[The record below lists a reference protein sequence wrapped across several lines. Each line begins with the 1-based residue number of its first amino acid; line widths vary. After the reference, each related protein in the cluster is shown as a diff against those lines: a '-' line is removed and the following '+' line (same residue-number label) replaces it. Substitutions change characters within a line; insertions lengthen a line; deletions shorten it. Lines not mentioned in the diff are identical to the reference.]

1 MKKILRKLRE
11 RITFKD
17 LPPPYR
23 KNEEEVIPRENH
35 QPQIPDTPICDAL
48 DLLANCKITSESNDI
63 DVQSEVEYAEIED
76 MGVWHSTPLAHRH
89 KSKISLTWVL
99 KENLDKTEK
108 KKDDKVKR
116 FSYERPV
123 SKCFDSKCVVKERVV
138 GRNEYYHN
146 LRFKSACED
155 FANNQ
160 DSYSDSSVGTEEFV
174 RRKHRHR
181 HRRRK
186 RSSKFGYD
194 IRDLDTFLSEATI
207 DHPGNIPV
215 VITFPTTL
223 YQTQRDLQRELTLPL
238 GTVVN
243 AVFKNQQWL
252 YAQTPHG
259 DEGYVLYSACLPL
272 GILPS
277 RSAFQKKTPCWESST
292 DIYPTPCGNLTD
304 SEKEQLRSRTRSE
317 SRNRTKN
324 RKTKTSCAEKDFD
337 SLYLKTK
344 SVCSSLD
351 TAHKETSIDLKV
363 KPKLQ
368 RQTLLV
374 VNSNYKGSLL
384 NRTLSVKKGEVV
396 VLMQEGAETD
406 VDLEWFYV
414 RRRDGN
420 QGFIPAANAGHG
432 YI

>member
-23 KNEEEVIPRENH
+23 ENEVEAIQRENF
-35 QPQIPDTPICDAL
+35 QQQIPDPPSCDAL
-48 DLLANCKITSESNDI
+48 DLLANCKITSEPNDS
-63 DVQSEVEYAEIED
+63 DTQSEVEYAEIED
-76 MGVWHSTPLAHRH
+76 MGVWHSTPLSHRH

-99 KENLDKTEK
+99 KENTDKADRKKEEK
-108 KKDDKVKR
+108 IKA
-116 FSYERPV
+116 FSYDKPV
-123 SKCFDSKCVVKERVV
+123 SKCFDNKYVAKDRVA

-146 LRFKSACED
+146 LRFKSACEV
-155 FANNQ
+155 FANHQ
-160 DSYSDSSVGTEEFV
+160 DSCSDSSVGTEEFV

-186 RSSKFGYD
+186 RNSKFGYD
-194 IRDLDTFLSEATI
+194 IRDLDTFLTEATI

-215 VITFPTTL
+215 VIAFPTTL
-223 YQTQRDLQRELTLPL
+223 YQTQKDLQRELTLPL
-238 GTVVN
+238 GTVLN

-277 RSAFQKKTPCWESST
+277 RSSLQKKTPCWESST
-292 DIYPTPCGNLTD
+292 DIYPRPCSNLTD
-304 SEKEQLRSRTRSE
+304 SEKEHLRGRTRSE
-317 SRNRTKN
+317 SRHRPRT
-324 RKTKTSCAEKDFD
+324 RQTKTTCAEKDFD

-344 SVCSSLD
+344 SVCSNLD
-351 TAHKETSIDLKV
+351 SGYKDSSVDF

-374 VNSNYKGSLL
+374 VNCDYNGSFL

-396 VLMQEGAETD
+396 VLIQGGGETD

-414 RRRDGN
+414 RRKDGN
-420 QGFIPAANAGHG
+420 QGFIPAAIAGHG

>member
-23 KNEEEVIPRENH
+23 ENEEEAIHRENH
-35 QPQIPDTPICDAL
+35 QLQIPDPATCEAL
-48 DLLANCKITSESNDI
+48 DLLANCKITSEPNDTP
-63 DVQSEVEYAEIED
+63 SEVEYAEIED
-76 MGVWHSTPLAHRH
+76 MGVWHSTPLSHRH

-99 KENLDKTEK
+99 KENLDKTDRKKEEK
-108 KKDDKVKR
+108 KGFTYDK
-116 FSYERPV
+116 PV
-123 SKCFDSKCVVKERVV
+123 TKSFDSKCVGRERVV

-146 LRFKSACED
+146 LRFKSACDE

-160 DSYSDSSVGTEEFV
+160 DSCSDSSVGTEEFV

-215 VITFPTTL
+215 VIAFPTTL
-223 YQTQRDLQRELTLPL
+223 YQTQKDLQRELTLPL

-259 DEGYVLYSACLPL
+259 DEGYVMYSACLPL

-277 RSAFQKKTPCWESST
+277 RSSLQKKTPCWESST
-292 DIYPTPCGNLTD
+292 DIYPRPCGNLTD
-304 SEKEQLRSRTRSE
+304 SEKEQLRGRTRSE
-317 SRNRTKN
+317 SRHRPKN
-324 RKTKTSCAEKDFD
+324 RRLKTSCAEKDFD
-337 SLYLKTK
+337 DLYLKTK
-344 SVCSSLD
+344 SVCSNLD
-351 TAHKETSIDLKV
+351 KENLDVKGKV
-363 KPKLQ
+363 Q

-374 VNSNYKGSLL
+374 VNCDYKGSFL

-396 VLMQEGAETD
+396 VLIQGGGETD

-414 RRRDGN
+414 RRKDGN
-420 QGFIPAANAGHG
+420 QGFIPAAIAGHG
-432 YI
+432 FI